1 MRMIDAFNAIVRFI
15 NDHLA
20 IISFRQKQNNKVSNE
35 EPVHLQT
42 AAMKSQTIDGVCF
55 RESFSF

>member
-1 MRMIDAFNAIVRFI
+1 MRLIDAFNAIVRFI
-15 NDHLA
+15 NDQLA
-20 IISFRQKQNNKVSNE
+20 IISFRQNNKVSNE
-35 EPVHLQT
+35 EPMHLQT